1 MIYELKGVFYLKSG
15 NDYEV
20 ANIEIKYSNLKK
32 KNVLVIT
39 GSGILK
45 NIEGSVIEY
54 DFKKLEEK
62 LLKGELA

>member
-1 MIYELKGVFYLKSG
+1 MISELNGVFYLKSG
-15 NDYEV
+15 NTYEL

-45 NIEGSVIEY
+45 NIEGPVIEY
-54 DFKKLEEK
+54 DFKNLEEK
-62 LLKGELA
+62 LLKGELV

>member
-1 MIYELKGVFYLKSG
+1 MIYELNGVFYLKSG
-15 NDYEV
+15 NTYEL

-39 GSGILK
+39 GSGVVK
-45 NIEGSVIEY
+45 NIEGSFIEY

>member
-1 MIYELKGVFYLKSG
+1 MIYELNGVFYLKSG

-20 ANIEIKYSNLKK
+20 ANIEIKYSNLKN